1 MVKLRTSV
9 AVIAAVLV
17 AVAAT
22 TAPAATPT
30 RQAKLRQLAQSLV
43 RAGAPG
49 AIVFVRAPSATRSA
63 VSGFSNLEPRVPM
76 RATDRFRV
84 ASITKTF
91 VAAIVLQL
99 EAEGKLDIDD
109 PVERWLPGRVPNG
122 PSITLRELLSHT
134 SGIFNYT
141 DDQAFIGGI
150 ISNPSRAWSPGE
162 LLSVAFSHA
171 ALFAPGTNWSYS
183 NTNFILLGLV
193 IEAATGKPIEQE
205 LQQRIFGPLALGAT
219 SFPTGLSVDG
229 PFVHGYLGGT
239 PEFPTPGSS
248 FLDVTPLLSPTWAW
262 AAGGIVSTAANVT
275 TFYAALLKGRVLP
288 AAQLAEM
295 KAPSPVVGT
304 YGLGLTLTST
314 RCGRAVGH
322 DGDFPGYRSIVLAT
336 PNGRREAVVMI
347 NVDESRV
354 PWSRLEAAAGIALCS
369 G

>member
-1 MVKLRTSV
+1 LRASV

-43 RAGAPG
+43 RGGAPG
-49 AIVFVRAPSATRSA
+49 AIVFVRAPSTTRSA
-63 VSGFSNLEPRVPM
+63 VSGFSSLEPRVPM
-76 RATDRFRV
+76 RASDRFRV

-91 VAAIVLQL
+91 VATVVLQL

-122 PSITLRELLSHT
+122 PSITLRVLLSHT

-150 ISNPSRAWSPGE
+150 IANPSRAWSPSE

-193 IEAATGKPIEQE
+193 IETVTGKTIEQE
-205 LQQRIFGPLALGAT
+205 LQQRILGPLALGAT
-219 SFPTGLSVDG
+219 SFPSGVSVEG

-239 PEFPTPGSS
+239 PEFPAGASGL
-248 FLDVTPLLSPTWAW
+248 LDITPLLSPSWAW
-262 AAGGIVSTAANVT
+262 AAGGIVSSAANVT
-275 TFYAALLKGRVLP
+275 TFYAALLKGLLLP
-288 AAQLAEM
+288 AAH
-295 KAPSPVVGT
+295 SP
-304 YGLGLTLTST
+304 
-314 RCGRAVGH
+314 R
-322 DGDFPGYRSIVLAT
+322 
-336 PNGRREAVVMI
+336 
-347 NVDESRV
+347 
-354 PWSRLEAAAGIALCS
+354 
-369 G
+369 

>member
-1 MVKLRTSV
+1 MVKLRAFV

-76 RATDRFRV
+76 RASDRFRV

-91 VAAIVLQL
+91 VATVVLQL

-150 ISNPSRAWSPGE
+150 IANPSRAWSPG
-162 LLSVAFSHA
+162 
-171 ALFAPGTNWSYS
+171 
-183 NTNFILLGLV
+183 
-193 IEAATGKPIEQE
+193 
-205 LQQRIFGPLALGAT
+205 
-219 SFPTGLSVDG
+219 
-229 PFVHGYLGGT
+229 
-239 PEFPTPGSS
+239 
-248 FLDVTPLLSPTWAW
+248 
-262 AAGGIVSTAANVT
+262 
-275 TFYAALLKGRVLP
+275 
-288 AAQLAEM
+288 
-295 KAPSPVVGT
+295 
-304 YGLGLTLTST
+304 
-314 RCGRAVGH
+314 
-322 DGDFPGYRSIVLAT
+322 
-336 PNGRREAVVMI
+336 
-347 NVDESRV
+347 
-354 PWSRLEAAAGIALCS
+354 
-369 G
+369 

>member
-1 MVKLRTSV
+1 MVKLRASV

-43 RAGAPG
+43 RGGAPG
-49 AIVFVRAPSATRSA
+49 AIVFVRAPSTTRSA
-63 VSGFSNLEPRVPM
+63 VSGFSSLEPRVPM
-76 RATDRFRV
+76 RASDRFRV

-91 VAAIVLQL
+91 VATIVLQL

-122 PSITLRELLSHT
+122 PSITLRELLNHT

-141 DDQAFIGGI
+141 DDQAFIGGLI
-150 ISNPSRAWSPGE
+150 ANPSRARSPGE

-193 IEAATGKPIEQE
+193 IEAVTGTPIEQE

-219 SFPTGLSVDG
+219 SFPSGLSVDG
-229 PFVHGYLGGT
+229 PFVHGYLGDPAG
-239 PEFPTPGSS
+239 GSS
-248 FLDVTPLLSPTWAW
+248 LLDITPLLSPTWAW
-262 AAGGIVSTAANVT
+262 AAGAIVSTAANVT
-275 TFYAALLKGRVLP
+275 TFYAALLRGRLLP

-322 DGDFPGYRSIVLAT
+322 EGDFFGYRSIALAT
-336 PNGRREAVVMI
+336 PNGRREAVVMV

-354 PWSRLEAAAGIALCS
+354 NWSRLEAGAGIALCS

>member
-1 MVKLRTSV
+1 M
-9 AVIAAVLV
+9 
-17 AVAAT
+17 
-22 TAPAATPT
+22 
-30 RQAKLRQLAQSLV
+30 
-43 RAGAPG
+43 
-49 AIVFVRAPSATRSA
+49 
-63 VSGFSNLEPRVPM
+63 
-76 RATDRFRV
+76 
-84 ASITKTF
+84 
-91 VAAIVLQL
+91 
-99 EAEGKLDIDD
+99 
-109 PVERWLPGRVPNG
+109 
-122 PSITLRELLSHT
+122 
-134 SGIFNYT
+134 
-141 DDQAFIGGI
+141 
-150 ISNPSRAWSPGE
+150 
-162 LLSVAFSHA
+162 
-171 ALFAPGTNWSYS
+171 
-183 NTNFILLGLV
+183 

>member
-1 MVKLRTSV
+1 MG
-9 AVIAAVLV
+9 
-17 AVAAT
+17 AT

-30 RQAKLRQLAQSLV
+30 RQAKLRQLAQGLV

-49 AIVFVRAPSATRSA
+49 AIVFVRAPRATRSA

-76 RATDRFRV
+76 RASDRFRV

-91 VAAIVLQL
+91 VATIVLQL

-122 PSITLRELLSHT
+122 PSITLRRAAQPHERDLQLHGR
-134 SGIFNYT
+134 SGLHRR
-141 DDQAFIGGI
+141 DHCE
-150 ISNPSRAWSPGE
+150 SLRAWSPGE

-193 IEAATGKPIEQE
+193 IEAVTGKPIEQE

-219 SFPTGLSVDG
+219 SFPSGLSVDG

-239 PEFPTPGSS
+239 PEFPAGGSS
-248 FLDVTPLLSPTWAW
+248 LLDVTPLLSPSWAW

-275 TFYAALLKGRVLP
+275 TFYAALLKGRLLP